1 MKKLILLAVIFIIIC
16 AVYIAARGDV
26 YYAEHSYY
34 TDITDPDSYHF
45 RIGEGSECISVDDFR
60 IEGNA
65 AKFTVH
71 ALREGKAEVSVYREN
86 DDSYTLLIFY
96 VHKFGLITEASLFG
110 NTDSYDYNGYQC
122 ST

>member
-45 RIGEGSECISVDDFR
+45 RIGEEVNAFRLMIS
-60 IEGNA
+60 
-65 AKFTVH
+65 
-71 ALREGKAEVSVYREN
+71 
-86 DDSYTLLIFY
+86 
-96 VHKFGLITEASLFG
+96 GLKVMQRNSLFMHSVRAKRRSLCIG
-110 NTDSYDYNGYQC
+110 RMMIRIHY
-122 ST
+122 